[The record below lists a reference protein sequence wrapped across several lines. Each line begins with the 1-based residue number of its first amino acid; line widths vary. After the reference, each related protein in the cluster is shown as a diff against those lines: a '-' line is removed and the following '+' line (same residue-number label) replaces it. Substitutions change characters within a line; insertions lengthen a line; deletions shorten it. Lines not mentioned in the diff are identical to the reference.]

1 MSDIFDVLEGGE
13 DEGTVRFL
21 LGFNGEDTSVS
32 LLSGVDGFVGMEGV
46 GVEKYV
52 SEPPMITMASSAPQT
67 YIQPAGNET
76 NEVNFPL
83 GCVFKQLICAAIIL
97 LLIPLPNQRNNS
109 SQ

>member
-67 YIQPAGNET
+67 YIQPAGNDT
-76 NEVNFPL
+76 NEVNFLL
-83 GCVFKQLICAAIIL
+83 GCVFNIVLK
-97 LLIPLPNQRNNS
+97 NN
-109 SQ
+109 